1 MVRLHPVRS
10 VRHDHRAGVF
20 PAEDLSM
27 VLLAAFA
34 VYGTA
39 LNHQTR
45 RCGALGRMADLRG
58 RRAVFVSIIVL
69 MAGATAAVGFLPG
82 YAVIGVLAPV
92 TLLLLRATQGL
103 AAGGE
108 LGVAGVLIFERA
120 PSRQRGQFSSWHT
133 ATLAL
138 GLGVGMAVAAIL
150 LVAQRSH
157 PLEVG

>member
-1 MVRLHPVRS
+1 VVRLHPVRS

-20 PAEDLSM
+20 PAEDPST
-27 VLLAAFA
+27 VLLAAFT

-39 LNHQTR
+39 LIIR
-45 RCGALGRMADLRG
+45 PVGAVLFGRMADLRG
-58 RRAVFVSIIVL
+58 RRAVFVPIIVL

-82 YAVIGVLAPV
+82 HAVIGVLAPL

-120 PSRQRGQFSSWHT
+120 PSQQRGQCASWHT
-133 ATLAL
+133 ATLA
-138 GLGVGMAVAAIL
+138 LGVGMAVAAIL